1 MDKVLSES
9 ADFESLQTAHAK
21 FLGAI
26 TRQCLL
32 HVRTVRNTLDQ
43 VMSAC
48 DRLCSV
54 ISAYDKDP
62 SSCEATAVDE
72 LDAEYAQHSSYLF
85 LVLSGIS
92 EKLLLRLD
100 FNSHFSDS
108 ASALGAAAHLPSA

>member
-1 MDKVLSES
+1 M
-9 ADFESLQTAHAK
+9 
-21 FLGAI
+21 GAE
-26 TRQCLL
+26 RHLRPHLRAVPGLAEVAPQ